1 MLPKPPNEKE
11 AQAYLK
17 ANKAFL
23 YSFSIFSSTLL
34 LVGGVFFALARP
46 EFSWFLAYT
55 IFVSAYLGLGY
66 VIGLFAKGFNVK
78 THNELVRKNR
88 HLRPTIDIYLPSAG
102 EPLAVLENT
111 YQAVEQIAWTRPIDV
126 YVLDDSD
133 RASVKALANKYHFS
147 YIARPK
153 DVPRLFKKSG
163 NVRNAFGQTS
173 GKFIAIF
180 DADFCPRMDFF
191 DHILAYFN
199 DPKMAIVQ
207 TPQYFDVTKQM
218 NWIEAGSGAVQELF
232 YRLIQPNRDHF
243 GGAICVGTNAV
254 YRREALAPL
263 GGTYPIEHSED
274 VHTGFWCLSKGWKI
288 KYLPIN
294 LAKGL
299 CPDNLSGY
307 LNQQYRWCLGS
318 TTLFLNR
325 KFFWGAKITKW
336 QRACYL
342 SGMLFYQA
350 TALSVFINFIPG
362 LLVLHFYPQNIHWY
376 NMAFSIPSFLFGTIH
391 MRLWNK
397 APYGFSAL
405 RARVVSYHA
414 HFFAI
419 KDKIF
424 GQVLPWVPTGAAV
437 KNNLERRYKRMV
449 LSVNLG
455 VIALGAWGLY
465 NNPSLEAL
473 LWAAM
478 SGFYVCLNL
487 SAIKERPTTK

>member
-1 MLPKPPNEKE
+1 MLPKPPNEKD

-46 EFSWFLAYT
+46 EFSWFFIYT
-55 IFVSAYLGLGY
+55 AFVSLYLALGY
-66 VIGLFAKGFNVK
+66 AIGLFSKPFNVRA
-78 THNELVRKNR
+78 HNELVRQNR
-88 HLRPTIDIYLPSAG
+88 HIQPSIDIYLPSAG

-111 YQAVEQIAWTRPIDV
+111 YQYVEQIAWTRPV
-126 YVLDDSD
+126 SVWVLDDSS
-133 RASVKALANKYHFS
+133 RESVRALAKKYQFG

-153 DVPRLFKKSG
+153 DVAMLFKKSG
-163 NVRNAFGQTS
+163 NVRYAFQKTS
-173 GKFIAIF
+173 SEFIAIF

-199 DPKMAIVQ
+199 DPKVAIVQ
-207 TPQYFDVTKQM
+207 TPQYFDVTKKM
-218 NWIEAGSGAVQELF
+218 NWIEAGAGAVQELF

-254 YRREALAPL
+254 YRRSAIEPL

-274 VHTGFWCLSKGWKI
+274 VHTGFYCLANGLKI

-299 CPDNLSGY
+299 CPDNLAGY

-336 QRACYL
+336 QRVCYL

-424 GQVLPWVPTGAAV
+424 GQVLPWVPTGASS
-437 KNNLERRYKRMV
+437 KNRLVYRYKRMV
-449 LSVNLG
+449 IGVNSA
-455 VIALGAWGLY
+455 VFALGSWGLY
-465 NNPSLEAL
+465 NNPILEAL
-473 LWAAM
+473 PWAIIT
-478 SGFYVCLNL
+478 SFYVCLNL
-487 SAIKERPTTK
+487 SAIKERPTT